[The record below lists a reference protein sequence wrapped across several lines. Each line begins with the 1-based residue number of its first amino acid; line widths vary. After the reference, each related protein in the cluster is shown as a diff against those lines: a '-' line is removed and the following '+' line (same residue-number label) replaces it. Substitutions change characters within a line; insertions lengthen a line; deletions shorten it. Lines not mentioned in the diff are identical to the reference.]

1 MHDPFCPN
9 GFRGSSPEVIPGV
22 KYAKG
27 AKVSEKVCIIEGDS
41 GQSALLARMNGR
53 EPVHHG
59 NLCARAQSERWVL
72 HKALVGNIMHSY

>member
-1 MHDPFCPN
+1 
-9 GFRGSSPEVIPGV
+9 
-22 KYAKG
+22 
-27 AKVSEKVCIIEGDS
+27 
-41 GQSALLARMNGR
+41 MNGR